1 MKKLTLIV
9 TTLIFVF
16 IGSGCNS
23 FQSMEHSKAEYSNSE
38 DDFSLSAGGC
48 LVLNY
53 HRIRSPD
60 WFTKTLEKL
69 THNTELTT
77 YSVYTNEFKKQILY
91 LKEKGIPFITPADL
105 ETYVSGEKPMPKKCA
120 LITFD
125 DIDVSVYEHA
135 YPFLKEE
142 NIPFTVFIITG
153 QVGNPDFDGLKMVTW
168 KQLEEMNRSG
178 LATIGTHTHKLHY
191 IEPNEKAPFLK
202 EKNLNLFKQDS
213 LEAIKVYKQHFGTE
227 PIYFAYPYGYGIP
240 KTDEILLNQGYH
252 LIFSLNP
259 GTVKVNDPRFFI
271 NRVLVDRGD
280 WKVIERWANS

>member
-9 TTLIFVF
+9 TILIFVF

-23 FQSMEHSKAEYSNSE
+23 FQSMEHSKTEYSNSK
-38 DDFSLSAGGC
+38 DDFSLSDDGC

-202 EKNLNLFKQDS
+202 EKKF
-213 LEAIKVYKQHFGTE
+213 EFV
-227 PIYFAYPYGYGIP
+227 
-240 KTDEILLNQGYH
+240 
-252 LIFSLNP
+252 
-259 GTVKVNDPRFFI
+259 
-271 NRVLVDRGD
+271 
-280 WKVIERWANS
+280 